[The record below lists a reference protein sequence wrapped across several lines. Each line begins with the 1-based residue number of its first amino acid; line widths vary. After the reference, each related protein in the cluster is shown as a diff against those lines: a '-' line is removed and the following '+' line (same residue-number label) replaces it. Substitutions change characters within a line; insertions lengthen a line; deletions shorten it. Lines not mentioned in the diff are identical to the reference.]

1 MSVRTPPREWPKNG
15 ALLEKVP
22 KLPDAQCAWLVL
34 ALCAVPRAN
43 HLLRT
48 VPPSVSAGYAAA
60 HDDLLWETLLK
71 LLGEEPHDAQHLALA
86 RLVAELPVRLGGLGL
101 QSAARTAPA
110 AYWAGWA
117 DSLAELRKRCPAGL

>member
-1 MSVRTPPREWPKNG
+1 M
-15 ALLEKVP
+15 LEKVP

-60 HDDLLWETLLK
+60 HDDLLWQTLLE
-71 LLGEEPHDAQHLALA
+71 LLRGRSRATLSTSHWLAPWQ
-86 RLVAELPVRLGGLGL
+86 RVLPG
-101 QSAARTAPA
+101 
-110 AYWAGWA
+110 
-117 DSLAELRKRCPAGL
+117 